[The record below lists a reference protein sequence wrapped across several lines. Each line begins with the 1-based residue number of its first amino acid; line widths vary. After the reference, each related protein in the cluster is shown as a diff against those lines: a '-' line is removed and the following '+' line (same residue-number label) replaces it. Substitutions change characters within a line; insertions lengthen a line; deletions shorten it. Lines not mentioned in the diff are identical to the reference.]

1 MSKTSWANEI
11 LHNKCAVLIFIFLI
25 SLAQSTR
32 AEEIL
37 RYARQEKLTDK
48 RDAYPVQLL
57 KLVLQKAG
65 SKSTLEPAAY
75 FMPQGRALQE
85 LEQGSYIDV
94 AWTMTSTEREEHLLP
109 VRICIYKGLM
119 GWRIP
124 IVTKNNA
131 NLLGNIKSL
140 TDLKQLSAGQGYDWP
155 DTAILR
161 NAGLKVEAGNQYE
174 SLFKML
180 QANRFDYLPLSL
192 IEVWDAGDKYADAN
206 LIIDEHL
213 LLHYQVGFYYFVNR
227 NNPELAETIRRGLE
241 LAIKDGSFDTLFY
254 QYFGEVI
261 HRAQLNK
268 RTLIDIDNRLL
279 PLSTPI
285 NRKELWFK
293 GENDSNSKK

>member
-1 MSKTSWANEI
+1 MSKKSWAIQI
-11 LHNKCAVLIFIFLI
+11 LHNNCAVLIFLFLI
-25 SLAQSTR
+25 SLTESPR
-32 AEEIL
+32 AEEVI
-37 RYARQEKLTDK
+37 RYARQENLTDK
-48 RDAYPVQLL
+48 RDMYPVQLL

-65 SKSTLEPAAY
+65 NKNTVEPAAY

-85 LEQGSYIDV
+85 LERGSYIDV

-124 IVTKNNA
+124 IVTKSNE
-131 NLLGNIKSL
+131 NLLSNVKSL
-140 TDLKQLSAGQGYDWP
+140 ADLKQLFAGQGYDWP

-161 NAGLKVEAGNQYE
+161 NAGLKVEVGNQYE

-192 IEVWDAGDKYADAN
+192 IEVWDAGDKYAYAN

-213 LLHYQVGFYYFVNR
+213 LLRYQVGFYYFVNR

-241 LAIKDGSFDTLFY
+241 LAIKDGSFDALFY
-254 QYFGEVI
+254 QYFGEAI

-268 RTLIDIDNRLL
+268 RTLIDIDNGLL
-279 PLSTPI
+279 PLNTPI
-285 NRKELWFK
+285 NRKELWFRR
-293 GENDSNSKK
+293 ENDPTSKK